1 MIVGGQEVYLY
12 SPFDVKRWTDEEIE
26 KEVGMLIKKYNPNA
40 NSMFEYATDIEIIS
54 NIMYLYGEMV
64 SRLENEYA
72 VKKLECDFKEARE
85 VRDLRRRW
93 SDTTSE
99 KAPAMSY
106 FEAEAKVKVEDDRKK
121 VLDLQSQSRRFKY
134 AYSSFEDKMNALKKK
149 MDAIRFEEFGN
160 G

>member
-1 MIVGGQEVYLY
+1 MIINGQEVYLY

-26 KEVGMLIKKYNPNA
+26 KEVGTLLKKYNPDA
-40 NSMFEYATDIEIIS
+40 NSMYEYAVNIETIA

-64 SRLENEYA
+64 SRLENAYA
-72 VKKLECDFKEARE
+72 IKKMEIDFKEAKE
-85 VRDLRRRW
+85 IRDMRKQW
-93 SDTTSE
+93 SDTTDE

-106 FEAEAKVKVEDDRKK
+106 FEAAAKVKLEDERQK
-121 VLDLQSQSRRFKY
+121 VLNLQAQAKRFKY
-134 AYSSFEDKMNALKKK
+134 AYSSFEEKINALKKK